1 MAWYTPISFNRE
13 NFVIVVVSEFDKIM
27 KQAITNRWEIGLEY
41 EGEVLAHSKELYGSS
56 YTINFDDLRAWVMF
70 FGSGEY
76 MEKPTSNPYLREY
89 VSQGWNGNGLW
100 NPLRKSYTVVGRE
113 EGYYETINFDTG
125 EVEERYS
132 TGKRAGK
139 KLGGKYA
146 RNKRREIDFWGLIEM
161 TWRDFESLVPNATK
175 RIEQRVN
182 EYITV
187 DSKKTV

>member
-27 KQAITNRWEIGLEY
+27 KQAISNRWEIGLEY
-41 EGEVLAHSKELYGSS
+41 EGELLVHSKELYGSS
-56 YTINFDDLRAWVMF
+56 YEINFDDLRAWVMF

-76 MEKPTSNPYLREY
+76 MENEIENPYLKEY
-89 VSQGWNGNGLW
+89 KESILW
-100 NPLRKSYTVVGRE
+100 NPKRESGQIVGRPAGE
-113 EGYYETINFDTG
+113 YDRLNLYTG
-125 EVEERYS
+125 EIEYDTYS

-146 RNKRREIDFWGLIEM
+146 RNERREVDFWGLIEM
-161 TWRDFESLVPNATK
+161 TWRDFKSLTPNAIQ